1 VFLRRRFQRTGRM
14 TAALAFFRPLAVLA
28 AIAFV
33 AGFFGYLA
41 LGQPSQ
47 AMAAHSALQAAAT
60 SGPASED
67 WNLPHHI

>member
-1 VFLRRRFQRTGRM
+1 M
-14 TAALAFFRPLAVLA
+14 TAAFAFLRPFAILA

-41 LGQPSQ
+41 IGQPTRAVAQ
-47 AMAAHSALQAAAT
+47 VDMRAAAT

>member
-1 VFLRRRFQRTGRM
+1 MSGAATFLRPF
-14 TAALAFFRPLAVLA
+14 ALLA

-41 LGQPSQ
+41 LGQPDRAVAQISVQ
-47 AMAAHSALQAAAT
+47 PAAA

>member
-1 VFLRRRFQRTGRM
+1 M
-14 TAALAFFRPLAVLA
+14 PAALAILRPFAVLA

-41 LGQPSQ
+41 LGHPSA
-47 AMAAHSALQAAAT
+47 AMAQDNIRAEAA
-60 SGPASED
+60 SGPASAD

>member
-1 VFLRRRFQRTGRM
+1 MSGAFAFLRPF
-14 TAALAFFRPLAVLA
+14 ALLA

-41 LGQPSQ
+41 LGHPSRAVAEITAQP
-47 AMAAHSALQAAAT
+47 ALT